1 MNLTERQPAS
11 KLDNISVVVPAYNEA
26 ASLPDLMSRLD
37 DVFDGIGEPYELIV
51 VDDGSTDTTW
61 EVLTRSK
68 LTHGKLRAIRLSRN
82 FGKEA
87 AICAGLKEVCGAAVI
102 VMDADLQHPPELLPK
117 MIDFWRSKGTYIV
130 NAVKETRQS
139 ESMIRRAGACFFYF
153 LFQKLTGLDLRQTT
167 DFKLLDRHAMEEYLA
182 LPERGRFFRG
192 LTIWLGYPAAAIP
205 FIPQERPP
213 EAGDSR
219 WPMNK
224 LLKLARHSLISFT
237 AIPLQLVTWFGIITL
252 LLSIVLGLQTLWQK
266 WRGEAVEGFTT
277 VILIQLGIGSILMIS
292 LGLIGEY
299 LARIYEEI
307 KGRPQYII
315 AEVLDKQNPRFLSQP
330 TDFKSQKVIQ

>member
-1 MNLTERQPAS
+1 MDLTERQPAS
-11 KLDNISVVVPAYNEA
+11 NSEYISVVVPAYNEA

-37 DVFDGIGEPYELIV
+37 DVFDAIGEPYELLV

-68 LTHGKLRAIRLSRN
+68 LTCGKLRAIRLSRN

-87 AICAGLKEVCGAAVI
+87 AICAGLKAVCGAAVI

-117 MIDFWRSKGTYIV
+117 IIDLWRSKGTYIV

-139 ESMIRRAGACFFYF
+139 ESMIRRAGANLFYF
-153 LFQKLTGLDLRQTT
+153 LFRKLTGLDLRQTT
-167 DFKLLDRHAMEEYLA
+167 DFKLLDRRAVEEYLA
-182 LPERGRFFRG
+182 LPEHGRFFRG
-192 LTIWLGYPAAAIP
+192 LTMLLGYPAAAIP

-213 EAGDSR
+213 GAGDSR
-219 WPMNK
+219 WSINK

-237 AIPLQLVTWFGIITL
+237 ALPLQLVTWFGIITL

-277 VILIQLGIGSILMIS
+277 VILVQLGVGSVLMIS

-299 LARIYEEI
+299 LARIYDEI
-307 KGRPQYII
+307 KNRPQYII
-315 AEVLDKQNPRFLSQP
+315 AEVLERKKQDISFPEVAVQG
-330 TDFKSQKVIQ
+330 KSG

>member
-1 MNLTERQPAS
+1 MDISERQPAS
-11 KLDNISVVVPAYNEA
+11 NSEYISVVVPAFNEA
-26 ASLPDLMSRLD
+26 ASLPGLMSRLD
-37 DVFDGIGEPYELIV
+37 DVFDAIGEPYELLV

-68 LTHGKLRAIRLSRN
+68 LTRGKLRAIRLSRN

-87 AICAGLKEVCGAAVI
+87 AICAGLKAVRGAAVI

-117 MIDFWRSKGTYIV
+117 IIDLWRSKGTYVV

-139 ESMIRRAGACFFYF
+139 ESMIRGAGAHLFYF
-153 LFQKLTGLDLRQTT
+153 LFRKLTGLDLRQTT
-167 DFKLLDRHAMEEYLA
+167 DFKLLDRRAVEGYLA
-182 LPERGRFFRG
+182 LPEHGRFFRG
-192 LTIWLGYPAAAIP
+192 LTVWLGYPASAIP

-219 WPMNK
+219 WSINK

-237 AIPLQLVTWFGIITL
+237 ALPLQLVTWFGIITL

-277 VILIQLGIGSILMIS
+277 VILVQLGVGSILMIS

-299 LARIYEEI
+299 LARIYDEI
-307 KGRPQYII
+307 KNRPQYII
-315 AEVLDKQNPRFLSQP
+315 AEVLEQKEQDILFPEVTAQG
-330 TDFKSQKVIQ
+330 KSR